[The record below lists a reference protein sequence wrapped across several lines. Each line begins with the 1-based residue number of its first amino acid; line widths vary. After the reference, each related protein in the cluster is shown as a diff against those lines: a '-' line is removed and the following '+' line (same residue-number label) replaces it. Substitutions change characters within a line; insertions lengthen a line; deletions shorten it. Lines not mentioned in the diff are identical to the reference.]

1 LIKAIKINAQ
11 NQNQDANVLVLTGTK
26 GSKDGF
32 IYLDK
37 YNTDNE
43 DSLNTKCNN
52 LRDTSD

>member
-1 LIKAIKINAQ
+1 LIKAIKVNAQ
-11 NQNQDANVLVLTGTK
+11 NQTQDANVLVLTGTK

-43 DSLNTKCNN
+43 DSVNTKCNN